1 MSRGEV
7 HLLSTCRSLAS
18 PAHTAFG
25 KPMTQNFSEPMM
37 ERVQYEY
44 KHRSRAKR
52 RRKGGTREGKSNYN
66 REEEEKRE
74 LISIIKS
81 PLGQHHDTV
90 HFHQLLC
97 PGPSWEVCNNTTAY
111 VNHLPSSEALEDS
124 TPSVSPLASTAPI
137 PERSSSQSSAF
148 SAVPSADIT
157 APPLPKPFPSPPSN
171 PAPNPV
177 TTLGNFQSPSP
188 PGHTLPPEPFPPSEC
203 KLPVH
208 HSPPQTKDSFSLY
221 LDQNN
226 FHQESPA
233 QHSTQTSFGGDPE
246 AKLIDPGHLFFLSPV
261 EQDSEQHCT
270 NPRTGEDDIK
280 QESVQLFWGLPSPH
294 SESFTSPVQ
303 SSDHYSSIFAFS
315 SPSNASTGPE
325 SPILPYVF
333 PPSFSEAQPQPL
345 PQTIPQ
351 SRSLP
356 LTQIQPQAPL

>member
-1 MSRGEV
+1 MCLDQGSPGFLTSDLNV
-7 HLLSTCRSLAS
+7 PVPCFIHCVITAS
-18 PAHTAFG
+18 EQSQAE
-25 KPMTQNFSEPMM
+25 K
-37 ERVQYEY
+37 
-44 KHRSRAKR
+44 KR
-52 RRKGGTREGKSNYN
+52 WDPG
-66 REEEEKRE
+66 
-74 LISIIKS
+74 S